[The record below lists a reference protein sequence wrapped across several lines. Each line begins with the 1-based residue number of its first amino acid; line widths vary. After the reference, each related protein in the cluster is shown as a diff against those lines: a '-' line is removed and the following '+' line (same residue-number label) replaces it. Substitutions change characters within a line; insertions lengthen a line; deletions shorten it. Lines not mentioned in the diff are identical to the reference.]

1 MPICCERVVSHLM
14 LLLGS
19 SETMQEDGLMQY
31 LLQGQCSLNDSARNC
46 FIDLSLGWGSPK
58 ADTKTRI

>member
-1 MPICCERVVSHLM
+1 
-14 LLLGS
+14 
-19 SETMQEDGLMQY
+19 MQEAGLMQY

-46 FIDLSLGWGSPK
+46 FIDLSLCWGSPE